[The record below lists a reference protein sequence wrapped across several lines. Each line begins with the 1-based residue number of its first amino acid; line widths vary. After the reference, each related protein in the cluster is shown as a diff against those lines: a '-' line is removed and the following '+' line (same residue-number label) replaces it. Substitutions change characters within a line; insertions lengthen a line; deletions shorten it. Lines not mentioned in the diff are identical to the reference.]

1 MVASDRILD
10 TFLDLVRIDSP
21 VRSERQ
27 VAQYCAARLS
37 EVGAAITFDDS
48 MAITGSD
55 TGNLIATLPGRGC
68 EKVVILSAHM
78 DCVDPCI
85 GVTPVIE
92 DGVVRSCGQTVL
104 GADDKAGIAVIIE
117 AVRALASSPEPHPG
131 MKVVLTVAEENG
143 LAGAKA
149 LSPQAFEGDVC
160 LVLDAAG
167 PPGQVVTGAP
177 THYTFDAVFAGKAA
191 HAGISPEEGCS
202 ALVMA
207 ASSVCAME
215 LGRIDASTTANIGVI
230 EGGTAT
236 NVVPASARMTGECRS
251 LLRDTVEQVRSSMD
265 ESMRTCAEKL
275 GGSAEIKWTLEYE
288 GFTVSDDSP
297 YMAQV
302 LDACRDAGI
311 PPVKVTTG
319 GGSDGSIFASRG
331 VPTFVLAC
339 GMRDAH
345 STTEHIAID
354 DLRATLEIVLA
365 FVRRLT
371 RESM

>member
-1 MVASDRILD
+1 MSDRILD

-27 VAQYCAARLS
+27 VAQYCAARFSEAGAATTFDES
-37 EVGAAITFDDS
+37 EV
-48 MAITGSD
+48 ITGSD
-55 TGNLIATLPGRGC
+55 TGNLIATLPGREC
-68 EKVVILSAHM
+68 EGVVILSAHM

-104 GADDKAGIAVIIE
+104 GADDKAGIAVIIG
-117 AVRALASSPEPHPG
+117 AVRALADSSEPHPEI
-131 MKVVLTVAEENG
+131 KVVLTVAEENG

-149 LSPQAFEGDVC
+149 LSPKAFEGDVC

-167 PPGQVVTGAP
+167 SPGQVVVGAP
-177 THYTFDAVFAGKAA
+177 THYTFEAIFTGTAA
-191 HAGISPEEGCS
+191 HAGIAPEEGRS

-215 LGRIDASTTANIGVI
+215 LGRLDESTTANIGAI

-251 LLRDTVEQVRSSMD
+251 LFREKVEQVRSSMD
-265 ESMRTCAEKL
+265 ESMRESAEKL
-275 GGSAEIKWTLEYE
+275 GGSAEVNWVLEYE
-288 GFTVSDDSP
+288 GFTVSDDARYLP
-297 YMAQV
+297 QV

-339 GMRDAH
+339 GIRDAH

-354 DLRATLEIVLA
+354 DLRVTLEIVLA
-365 FVRRLT
+365 FIKRLSK
-371 RESM
+371 ESM